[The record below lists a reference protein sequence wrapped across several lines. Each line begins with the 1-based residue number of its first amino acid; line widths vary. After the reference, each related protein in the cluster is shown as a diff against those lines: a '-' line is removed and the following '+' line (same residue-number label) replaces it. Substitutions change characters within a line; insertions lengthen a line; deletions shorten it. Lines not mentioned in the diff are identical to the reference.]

1 MPCMN
6 GMLESLMSEFAQRGG
21 LVKTN
26 CKRIH
31 LLHLFSVCKK
41 PKQQQQIKTTVN
53 YQRIEKSLKFAIT
66 KFLYSHNT
74 SVDVS
79 VSTTDHWFF
88 WIIATPVFSL
98 HVPHPLVQSRLQRR
112 SPIMPFTN
120 FARGFIVF
128 PDKLMLTSDT
138 TLVYCERVCS
148 VGQNRHVH
156 TKEPYLKV

>member
-6 GMLESLMSEFAQRGG
+6 ETLESLMSEFAQRGG

-41 PKQQQQIKTTVN
+41 PKQQQQIKTTAN

-66 KFLYSHNT
+66 KFLFSHNT
-74 SVDVS
+74 SFRRRFRLNNRS
-79 VSTTDHWFF
+79 LF

-98 HVPHPLVQSRLQRR
+98 HVPHPRVQRRLQRR

-128 PDKLMLTSDT
+128 PDKLILTSDM
-138 TLVYCERVCS
+138 TLV
-148 VGQNRHVH
+148 
-156 TKEPYLKV
+156 